1 MSEKE
6 VGIRYLPVEW
16 CDSEHDSGQ
25 ARDKKLEKKSQT
37 EQHRYLEAQ
46 FSAPDCAEPVEDL
59 DASRHADQHRGQGKK
74 RVAGRCHADGE
85 HVMRPHAQAD
95 EPDRARCRDHHA
107 VAENHLAREDRDY
120 LGGESESG
128 NDQDINFGMAEDP
141 EEVLPQY
148 RRPSRLSVEEVS
160 AEEAVE

>member
-1 MSEKE
+1 MSDNE

-16 CDSEHDSGQ
+16 CDTEHDSGQ
-25 ARDKKLEKKSQT
+25 ARDKKLEKKSQA

-59 DASRHADQHRGQGKK
+59 DASRHANQHRGQRKK
-74 RVAGRCHADGE
+74 RVAGWCHADGE

-95 EPDRARCRDHHA
+95 EPDRARRRDHHA
-107 VAENHLAREDRDY
+107 VTENHLAREDPNNLRD
-120 LGGESESG
+120 ESVYA
-128 NDQDINFGMAEDP
+128 NDQDINFGMAEAH

-148 RRPSRLSVEEVS
+148 RRRSRLSVEEVR

>member
-1 MSEKE
+1 MSDNE

-16 CDSEHDSGQ
+16 CDTEHDSGQ
-25 ARDKKLEKKSQT
+25 ARDKKLEKKSQA
-37 EQHRYLEAQ
+37 EQHRYLEAK
-46 FSAPDCAEPVEDL
+46 FPAPDCTEPVEDL

-95 EPDRARCRDHHA
+95 EPDRARCRDHDA

-128 NDQDINFGMAEDP
+128 NDKYVDLGMAEEP

-148 RRPSRLSVEEVS
+148 GRAARLSVEERR
-160 AEEAVE
+160 AEKAVE